1 MSTNEHGPKIE
12 VPAGACDT
20 HVHVFD
26 PDAPTAPTANAPGP
40 GWATVDA
47 FQALCATLGTSRS
60 VIVQPTAY
68 GSDNTVTL
76 HGLAALGDSARGV
89 AILDRS
95 MDDAALARMTT
106 AGVRAARFQM
116 FPGGLMTWEDL
127 EPIAARVTP
136 LGWHIQ
142 LQMDGRHLHEHETVL
157 QRLPCTLVIDHVGK
171 FIEPVTPDHPG
182 FQALLRLLANGRTW
196 LKLSAPYETSKVGPP
211 LYDDVGELA
220 KAAVAAAPHRMVWA
234 SNWPHVSVSDLPDD
248 VTLLDLLEDWVPD
261 PAERRAVL
269 VDNPATL
276 YGFPTG

>member
-1 MSTNEHGPKIE
+1 MTNDAARPRIE

-40 GWATVDA
+40 VWATVDA
-47 FQALCATLGTSRS
+47 FQALCARLGTSRS

-89 AILDRS
+89 AILDPS
-95 MDDAALARMTT
+95 MDDAALARMTA

-142 LQMDGRHLHEHETVL
+142 LQMDGRYLHEHEAVL

-211 LYDDVGELA
+211 LYDDVGVLA

-276 YGFPTG
+276 YGFQTG